1 MLEIQK
7 YLTTDV
13 AYIKKKIWS
22 LNNLMPPKLENL
34 DLIDKSQKNITD
46 QN

>member
-22 LNNLMPPKLENL
+22 LVQFNAPKLENL
-34 DLIDKSQKNITD
+34 DLIDKSRRI
-46 QN
+46 